1 MPIPSYGALP
11 LSKTFLHV
19 RALSLIAMVSIVG
32 ICANFVSEIVASGV
46 EPPKEI
52 VGTLSVTSIAA
63 LYCLISIPFYYSQ
76 GNLSLFIMT
85 GIDSLLLLAF
95 IVVSVVLGK
104 PLSFLN
110 CMAIENG
117 TAAENAAGAD
127 SFIMSLVSNV
137 KNSTLG
143 LFTWAGSTRVN
154 CFETKAIWGLC
165 IALCILFTCSCILLP
180 TLWFKS
186 KRAGL
191 LPIKSVEQA

>member
-1 MPIPSYGALP
+1 MPVPSYGALP
-11 LSKTFLHV
+11 LSKTFLYV
-19 RALSLIAMVSIVG
+19 RALSLVSMVGIVG

-46 EPPKEI
+46 SPPKEI
-52 VGTLSVTSIAA
+52 IGTLSVVCLIVPEMLARSHLTLLQTSIAA

-95 IVVSVVLGK
+95 IIVSVVLGK

-110 CMAIENG
+110 CLAIENG
-117 TAAENAAGAD
+117 TAAENASGAD
-127 SFIMSLVSNV
+127 AFILSLVSNV

-165 IALCILFTCSCILLP
+165 IAL
-180 TLWFKS
+180 W
-186 KRAGL
+186 
-191 LPIKSVEQA
+191 